1 MQPLL
6 HYATSAPPKVFM
18 KLNSTV
24 ALTLILLALMAGAGV
39 VSGVWGYALGR
50 EALRGVTQPDVR
62 PTSLGGEAA
71 GEQGSSDE
79 IIIIPESKI
88 LEDVKTRINNSQP
101 ARSSTDGAGRVSDA
115 GAEPGVSRSG
125 RWLG

>member
-1 MQPLL
+1 
-6 HYATSAPPKVFM
+6 M

-24 ALTLILLALMAGAGV
+24 ALTLILLTLMAGAGV
-39 VSGVWGYALGR
+39 VSGIWGYALGR

-62 PTSLGGEAA
+62 PTSLGSEAA
-71 GEQGSSDE
+71 GEQGSRDE

-101 ARSSTDGAGRVSDA
+101 ARSSTDSTGRVSNA
-115 GAEPGVSRSG
+115 GAKRGTSQTG